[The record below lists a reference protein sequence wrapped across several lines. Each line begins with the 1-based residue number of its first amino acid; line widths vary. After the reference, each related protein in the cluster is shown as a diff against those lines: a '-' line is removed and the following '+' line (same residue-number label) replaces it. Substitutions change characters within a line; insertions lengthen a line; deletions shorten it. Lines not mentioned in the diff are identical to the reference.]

1 MATTR
6 PSSTLAQQYA
16 VILAAVSSYW
26 VCSISLVFINKYLLS
41 SPELKLDAP
50 LFVTWFQSLCT
61 VVLCFACS
69 AVSARFPDFIKFPKM
84 TFDQKISR
92 DVLPLSLIFVGMI
105 SMNNLCL
112 KYVGVSFYYVGRSL
126 TTVFNVVCSY
136 IILGHHT
143 SKRAL
148 LCCLVIIA
156 GFFLGV
162 NQEDAAGS
170 LSMIGVIY
178 GVLASLFVALNAIY
192 TKKTLSSVGDSIWR
206 LTMYNNLNAFFIFIP
221 LMLLNG
227 ELGVIPYFEHITTLH
242 FWSMMCLSGFFGF
255 VMGYVTGWQIQV
267 TSALTHNISG
277 TAKAAAQT
285 LMAVVIWAEVKPF
298 LWWCSNAI
306 VLIGSA
312 AYTFVQKQDLDR
324 NFASR
329 QRSKTPEDKQ
339 LLLPTTKNDIEQEEL

>member
-1 MATTR
+1 
-6 PSSTLAQQYA
+6 
-16 VILAAVSSYW
+16 
-26 VCSISLVFINKYLLS
+26 
-41 SPELKLDAP
+41 
-50 LFVTWFQSLCT
+50 
-61 VVLCFACS
+61 
-69 AVSARFPDFIKFPKM
+69 M

-105 SMNNLCL
+105 TMNNLCL
-112 KYVGVSFYYVGRSL
+112 KHVGVSFYYVGRSL

-148 LCCLVIIA
+148 ACCFIIIA

-170 LSMIGVIY
+170 LSVVGVVY

-192 TKKTLSSVGDSIWR
+192 TKKTLASVGDSIWR

-221 LMLLNG
+221 LMLFNG
-227 ELGVIPYFEHITTLH
+227 ELGVVPYFEYVTTFH
-242 FWSMMCLSGFFGF
+242 FWSIMCLSGFFGF
-255 VMGYVTGWQIQV
+255 IMGYVTGWQIQV

-285 LMAVVIWAEVKPF
+285 VMAVGIWQEVKPV
-298 LWWCSNAI
+298 LWWFSNAI
-306 VLIGSA
+306 VLIGSGL
-312 AYTFVQKQDLDR
+312 YTYVQKQDLDR

-329 QRSKTPEDKQ
+329 QRSKTPDDKKA
-339 LLLPTTKNDIEQEEL
+339 LLTTTSDEQEEV